1 MNKYTESFKAFF
13 NPLSPAQ
20 RTMFVGLVLV
30 IITVVGLMF
39 YWALKPDYSLLFGSM
54 QPDSAKEIVSQLEED
69 GVDYRLENSGR
80 SIYVP
85 SDKVDALRIELAP
98 VGDTQS
104 DMKGYELFD
113 ANALGMTDFMQQ
125 LNNKRALEGE
135 LARSINSLEQVE
147 LSRIHLVLPERSPF
161 KKSSVKASAS
171 VIIKLKAG
179 KGLSKKQIQGI
190 SALIAGSV
198 EGLNA
203 SNVTI
208 LDQAGNRLT
217 DDVENQPEFAS
228 GDFQMQLREKTES
241 YLTERGQTML
251 DRVLGPGNSILR
263 VSVEHDFDKLVRKSD
278 LIDPESRIVMSE
290 ERSNEVHNTQENQPV
305 QVDEFTPLNDRDKTM
320 VVSKNDNETTTQSRK
335 YETNKTQEVFEK
347 NRGKIKRLTA
357 SVLINYKQETTTNA
371 EGNQV
376 TESKPYSQEE
386 IRGFKEALQ
395 SALGIQAK
403 RGDELTVKQVEFYE
417 PITDGT
423 GGSFIVRTTPW
434 SDMVRWGLVLIT
446 FVAIVALLFS
456 IRKSLRNGEMP
467 IILGLHKGELDSIP
481 LAENEPAQLDQMEQM
496 KDEESEDFIDR
507 KLSGKARKQLEQKNY
522 VMEEIKEFVEYKPSE
537 AAQVIRALMSSDE
550 D

>member
-467 IILGLHKGELDSIP
+467 IIMGLHKGELDSIP